1 MLNGKFK
8 IENSMSNI
16 NNDEKNTDIEY
27 WHYFSRVFKAKVT
40 QPQFHSLIINQPGK
54 KEALRWLYIFL
65 MCTYWVDKINDIW
78 IVSYCWQINKKNHI
92 ITETVI
98 HFKHLPGFSFSRVN
112 EHARFTTIL
121 VASNRLDGQQFD
133 DKRTPFLS
141 SFCWIF
147 SWNVSMVKN
156 KTSI

>member
-1 MLNGKFK
+1 
-8 IENSMSNI
+8 
-16 NNDEKNTDIEY
+16 
-27 WHYFSRVFKAKVT
+27 
-40 QPQFHSLIINQPGK
+40 
-54 KEALRWLYIFL
+54 
-65 MCTYWVDKINDIW
+65 MCKYWVDKIDDIW

-112 EHARFTTIL
+112 KHARFTTIL